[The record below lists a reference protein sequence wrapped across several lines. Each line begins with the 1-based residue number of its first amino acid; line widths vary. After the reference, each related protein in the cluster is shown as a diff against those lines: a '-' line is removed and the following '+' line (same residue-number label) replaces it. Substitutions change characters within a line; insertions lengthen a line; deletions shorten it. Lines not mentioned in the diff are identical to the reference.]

1 MAGLA
6 LLLLGIAV
14 WVVVVRF
21 FWRAGA
27 WLPYFGAGAAGCAFI
42 LVVLLRDFLPGET
55 VLRVATANAVN
66 SVAWALGVHT
76 RVTAADPGDLLVVG
90 VPHHNEWTM
99 LSIGIE
105 CSGLLEIATL
115 FGLVLFFPAL
125 PLPKRLLVL
134 AAAMGLTFAANIVRM
149 LVIVM
154 AVAYGG
160 QSTLEIAH
168 VVLGR
173 AVFFVLAI
181 GIYWFAITRPTLN
194 AVGARLREA
203 R

>member
-1 MAGLA
+1 MAGVALFAISLA
-6 LLLLGIAV
+6 IWAAL
-14 WVVVVRF
+14 VRF
-21 FWRAGA
+21 FWKAHA
-27 WLPYFGAGAAGCAFI
+27 WLPYFVAGAAGFALLF
-42 LVVLLRDFLPGET
+42 VVLLREFLPGET
-55 VLRVATANAVN
+55 LLRHATAGTVN
-66 SVAWALGVHT
+66 SLSWALGIQT
-76 RVTAADPGDLLVVG
+76 RVSSANPGDLLVVG
-90 VPHHNEWTM
+90 VPYHEEWTM

-115 FGLVLFFPAL
+115 CGLVLFFPAL
-125 PLPKRLLVL
+125 PLPRRLLVL
-134 AAAMGLTFAANIVRM
+134 AAAVGLTFAANIIRM
-149 LVIVM
+149 LVIVL
-154 AVAYGG
+154 AVGYGG

-194 AVGARLREA
+194 AVGTRLREA